1 MAEFRLSTQNPA
13 QPGDPAAR
21 KGAAAE
27 NFPVASRLIPAPYRP
42 HVMAFYAFAR
52 LADDIADDPHVEPDM
67 KIAQLDALERALV
80 SGIGNQ
86 PWLAPALTLKA
97 TQTAT
102 GVSGIHARQLL
113 QAFRRD
119 AMGSHCKTWQDLVLY
134 CRYSANPVGR
144 FLLELHGEGIN
155 AAPASDALCTAL
167 QILNHIQ
174 DCRHDWVELG
184 RCYLPTA
191 WFKEAGGSVEHLVE
205 TEATP
210 PVRTVIDRTLDNV
223 DSLLR
228 RASALPRLIA
238 NPGLRMESAVI
249 IEMAVALS
257 RQLRRRDPLAGKVQL
272 SAFSRLGAVLLGVLR
287 GMSRRPPR
295 LSPESVLAKAGSCGT
310 STFYWPL
317 RLLGQRK
324 RRAMFAIYGFCRAV
338 DDIAD
343 GTENTEVKRGAL
355 TDWQRRID
363 AMYGMPSPGRHH
375 GRLRDLASA
384 VRRYS
389 LPQAEFQAVID
400 GMMMDVDGPIRAPS
414 LGMLAQYCRR
424 VAGAVGLLSVRVFGK
439 GDASADAFALAL
451 GEALQLTNILRD
463 VEEDA
468 RDGRCYLPEEM
479 LEDAGIDIYAVQS
492 DPVSV
497 LTDPALPQVCE
508 ALAARAEAAFD
519 QANGLL
525 KQPHRKLWPAAAMMV
540 LYHRILVRLRQR
552 GWSPDALSRRP
563 RLGKWEKIS
572 VALSCALG
580 RSPRL

>member
-1 MAEFRLSTQNPA
+1 MAEFRLSAQSPA

-21 KGAAAE
+21 KGAEGE
-27 NFPVASRLIPAPYRP
+27 NFPVASRLIPALYRP
-42 HVMAFYAFAR
+42 HVIAFYAFAR

-67 KIAQLDALERALV
+67 KIAQMDALERALV

-97 TQTAT
+97 TLTAT
-102 GVSGIHARQLL
+102 GVSGLHARQLL

-144 FLLELHGEGIN
+144 FLLELHGEGMA
-155 AAPASDALCTAL
+155 AAPAADALCTAL

-184 RCYLPTA
+184 RCYLPTS
-191 WFKEAGGSVEHLVE
+191 WFKEAGGSIEHLVE

-210 PVRTVIDRTLDNV
+210 PVRAVIDRTLDNV

-238 NPGLRMESAVI
+238 NPGLRLESAVI
-249 IEMAVALS
+249 VEMAIALS
-257 RQLRRRDPLAGKVQL
+257 KQLRRRDPLSGKVQVGPL
-272 SAFSRLGAVLLGVLR
+272 NRLGAVLLGVLR

-295 LSPESVLAKAGSCGT
+295 LSPESGLAKSGSCGA

-317 RLLGQRK
+317 RLLGKRK

-343 GTENTEVKRGAL
+343 GSEKQEVKRGAL

-363 AMYGMPSPGRHH
+363 AMYGMPGASRHH
-375 GRLRDLASA
+375 GRLRDLTAA
-384 VRRYS
+384 MRRYN

-400 GMMMDVDGPIRAPS
+400 GMMMDVEGPVRAPS

-463 VEEDA
+463 LEEDA

-479 LEDAGIDIYAVQS
+479 LEDAGIDAYTVQG
-492 DPVSV
+492 DPQII
-497 LTDPALPQVCE
+497 LTHPGLPQACE
-508 ALAARAEAAFD
+508 ALADRAEAAYQ
-519 QANGLL
+519 QALGLL
-525 KQPHRKLWPAAAMMV
+525 KQPHGKLWPAAAMMV
-540 LYHRILVRLRQR
+540 LYHRVLVRLRQR
-552 GWSPDALSRRP
+552 GWAPEDLPHRP
-563 RLGKWEKIS
+563 KLGRWEKIS

-580 RSPRL
+580 RPPRL

>member
-1 MAEFRLSTQNPA
+1 MAEFRLSAQSPA

-21 KGAAAE
+21 KGAEGE

-42 HVMAFYAFAR
+42 HVIAFYAFAR

-67 KIAQLDALERALV
+67 KIAQMDALERALV

-97 TQTAT
+97 TLTAT
-102 GVSGIHARQLL
+102 GVSGLHARQLL

-144 FLLELHGEGIN
+144 FLLELHGEGMA

-184 RCYLPTA
+184 RCYLPTS
-191 WFKEAGGSVEHLVE
+191 WFKEAGGSIEHLVE

-210 PVRTVIDRTLDNV
+210 PVRAVIDRTLDNV

-238 NPGLRMESAVI
+238 NPGLRLESAVI
-249 IEMAVALS
+249 VEMAMALS
-257 RQLRRRDPLAGKVQL
+257 KQLRRRDPLAGKVQVGPL
-272 SAFSRLGAVLLGVLR
+272 NRLGAVLLGVLR

-295 LSPESVLAKAGSCGT
+295 LSPASGLAKSGSCGA

-317 RLLGQRK
+317 RLLGKRK

-343 GTENTEVKRGAL
+343 GNEKQEVKRGAL

-363 AMYGMPSPGRHH
+363 AMYGMPGAGRHH
-375 GRLRDLASA
+375 GRLRDLAA
-384 VRRYS
+384 AMRRYN

-463 VEEDA
+463 LEEDA

-479 LEDAGIDIYAVQS
+479 LEDAGIDTYAIQG
-492 DPVSV
+492 DPQII
-497 LTDPALPQVCE
+497 LTHPALPQACE
-508 ALAARAEAAFD
+508 ALADRAEAAYQ
-519 QANGLL
+519 QALGLL
-525 KQPHRKLWPAAAMMV
+525 KQPHGKLWPAVAMMV
-540 LYHRILVRLRQR
+540 LYHRVLVRLRQR
-552 GWSPDALSRRP
+552 GWAPEGLQHRP
-563 RLGKWEKIS
+563 RLGRWEKIS

-580 RSPRL
+580 RPPRL

>member
-1 MAEFRLSTQNPA
+1 MADFHLSVQTPA
-13 QPGDPAAR
+13 KPGEPTAR
-21 KGAAAE
+21 KGMEGE

-42 HVMAFYAFAR
+42 HVLAFYAFAR

-67 KIAQLDALERALV
+67 KIAQMDALERALV

-97 TQTAT
+97 TLTAT
-102 GVSGIHARQLL
+102 GVSGVHARQLL

-144 FLLELHGEGIN
+144 FLLELHGEGIT
-155 AAPASDALCTAL
+155 ASPASDALCTAL

-174 DCRHDWVELG
+174 DCRNDWVELG
-184 RCYLPTA
+184 RCYLPTD

-205 TEATP
+205 MEATP
-210 PVRTVIDRTLDNV
+210 PVRAVIDRTLDNV

-228 RASALPRLIA
+228 RAGSLPRQIA
-238 NPGLRMESAVI
+238 NPGLRLEAAVI
-249 IEMAVALS
+249 VEMAMALS
-257 RQLRRRDPLAGKVQL
+257 RQLRRRDPLAGKVQVGPVG
-272 SAFSRLGAVLLGVLR
+272 RLAAVLTGVLR

-295 LSPESVLAKAGSCGT
+295 LTPESSLARAGSCGT

-317 RLLGQRK
+317 RLLGQRR

-343 GTENTEVKRGAL
+343 GQEKQDVKRGAL
-355 TDWQRRID
+355 IDWMRRID
-363 AMYGMPSPGRHH
+363 AMYGLPGPGRHH
-375 GRLRDLASA
+375 GRLRDLAA
-384 VRRYS
+384 AMRRYN
-389 LPQAEFQAVID
+389 LPQAEFHAVID

-414 LGMLAQYCRR
+414 VGTLAQYCRR
-424 VAGAVGLLSVRVFGK
+424 VAGAVGLLSIRVFGR
-439 GDASADAFALAL
+439 GDAGADAFALAL

-468 RDGRCYLPEEM
+468 KDGRCYLPEEM
-479 LEDAGIDIYAVQS
+479 LEDAGIDVEMVQA
-492 DPVSV
+492 DPQSV
-497 LTDPALPQVCE
+497 LTHPALPVVCD
-508 ALAARAEAAFD
+508 ALADRTQAAFE
-519 QANGLL
+519 QALSLIGKPN
-525 KQPHRKLWPAAAMMV
+525 RRLWPAFAMMM
-540 LYHRILVRLRQR
+540 LYHRLLVRLRQR
-552 GWSPDALSRRP
+552 GWSPDVLGQRTRLS
-563 RLGKWEKIS
+563 GVEKIG
-572 VALSCALG
+572 VALACALG